1 MFKLTTNDIEGH
13 VFPHV
18 KSHRGQFVPSNEN
31 RTKVISFPQMKIAPE
46 EMMSHTERMNI
57 DERRKYLRLVKPRYR
72 KAGRKEKGQLLDEMM
87 AVTGLERKTLI
98 HLMNGSLERKPRS
111 KEREKTYKAPF
122 DDALR
127 VIYES
132 FDYICADR
140 LTPNLVWMAKHLETH
155 HELKTTAKLLAQLEE
170 VSIST
175 VERRL
180 NLIRQDKPRLPRK
193 KPRPRSK
200 RLQEIPMLRLPWSI
214 AEPGHFETDLVH
226 HSGPTVSGEYAY
238 TLQMVDVATGWSER
252 RAVLGRSYLVM
263 EDAFRCLLARLP
275 FRVHQIHPDNG
286 GEFLNH
292 HMLRFWG
299 DIVQGVKLSRSRPFH
314 KNDNPRVEQK
324 NSTLVRAYLGYDR
337 FDAVAQVLALNA
349 LYDKMWLYYNLFQP
363 VMHLIEKEV
372 IRENGQ
378 CAHVKRRYDEARTP
392 FDRLCKTEAILPQH
406 HEQLKALRD
415 SINPRRLRQEIY
427 DDIESIFALPGA
439 TPGTSENVHLTLAAN
454 HQTGNDELLP
464 FAFNRT
470 IIRKED

>member
-1 MFKLTTNDIEGH
+1 
-13 VFPHV
+13 
-18 KSHRGQFVPSNEN
+18 
-31 RTKVISFPQMKIAPE
+31 
-46 EMMSHTERMNI
+46 MSKDEKMNI
-57 DERRKYLRLVKPRYR
+57 DERYKYLRLVRPRYL

-98 HLMNGSLERKPRS
+98 HLMSGGLIREPRS
-111 KEREKTYKAPF
+111 RERGKTYKAPF

-127 VIYES
+127 IIYES

-140 LTPNLVWMAKHLETH
+140 LTPNLVWMARHLEAH
-155 HELKTTAKLLAQLEE
+155 RELETTPELLAQLGQ
-170 VSIST
+170 VSVST
-175 VERRL
+175 VERHL
-180 NLIRQDKPRLPRK
+180 DLIRQDQPRLPRK

-214 AEPGHFETDLVH
+214 ADPGHFETDLVH

-238 TLQMVDVATGWSER
+238 TLQMIDVATGWSER

-263 EDAFRCLLARLP
+263 EDAFLCFLTRLP

-299 DIVQGVKLSRSRPFH
+299 DVVQGVKLSRSRPFH

-324 NSTLVRAYLGYDR
+324 NATLVRAYLGYDR
-337 FDAVAQVLALNA
+337 FDSVAQVLALNT

-363 VMHLIEKEV
+363 VMHLVEKEV
-372 IRENGQ
+372 VRENGER
-378 CAHVKRRYDEARTP
+378 ARVKRRYDQPRTP
-392 FDRLCKTEAILPQH
+392 FDRLRKTEAILPQH
-406 HEQLKALRD
+406 RAQLEVLRD

-427 DDIESIFALPGA
+427 DDLEVIFKLPGA
-439 TPGTSENVHLTLAAN
+439 VPDVTESVRRTLAKN
-454 HQTGNDELLP
+454 QQKGDDELLDL
-464 FAFNRT
+464 AFNRT
-470 IIRKED
+470 VIRKKED

>member
-1 MFKLTTNDIEGH
+1 MI
-13 VFPHV
+13 V
-18 KSHRGQFVPSNEN
+18 
-31 RTKVISFPQMKIAPE
+31 APE

-72 KAGRKEKGQLLDEMM
+72 KAGRKEKGQLLDEMV
-87 AVTGLERKTLI
+87 AVTGLGRKTLV

-111 KEREKTYKAPF
+111 KERGKTYKAPF
-122 DDALR
+122 DDTLR

-132 FDYICADR
+132 FDYICAER
-140 LTPNLVWMAKHLETH
+140 LTPNLVWMAKHLEAH
-155 HELKTTAKLLAQLEE
+155 HELKTTPELMAQLEQ

-180 NLIRQDKPRLPRK
+180 DLIRQDKPRLPRR

-200 RLQEIPMLRLPWSI
+200 RLREIPMLRLPWSI

-226 HSGPTVSGEYAY
+226 HSGPTASGEYAY
-238 TLQMVDVATGWSER
+238 TLQMIDVATGWSER

-263 EDAFRCLLARLP
+263 EDAFRCFLVRLP
-275 FRVHQIHPDNG
+275 FCVHQIHPDNG

-299 DIVQGVKLSRSRPFH
+299 DIVPGVKLSRSRPFH

-337 FDAVAQVLALNA
+337 FDSVVQILALNA

-363 VMHLIEKEV
+363 VMHLVEKEV
-372 IRENGQ
+372 IHVQGQ
-378 CAHVKRRYDEARTP
+378 PTRVKRCYDDAPTP
-392 FDRLCKTEAILPQH
+392 FDRLCKTDAILPH
-406 HEQLKALRD
+406 HREQLDALRD
-415 SINPRRLRQEIY
+415 TINPRLLRQEIY
-427 DDIESIFALPGA
+427 DGIDAIFKLPGA
-439 TPGTSENVHLTLAAN
+439 VPGVTENVYLTLAKN
-454 HQTGNDELLP
+454 QQKGDDDLLP
-464 FAFNRT
+464 DFAFDRT
-470 IIRKED
+470 EIKT